1 MLSRRDFL
9 KTTSA
14 ALAVAPWLQP
24 TADWLTLP
32 ASAELPL
39 KPNAAPP
46 SAEVIAMS
54 RMAFGPRP
62 DYASEISNAGGIT
75 GYIDQQLNPTA
86 IVDTECDNRLA
97 ALNFQTLNLS
107 LTQLWNGY
115 YRSTSYPT
123 YYTPFWEVRN
133 AAFIRA
139 VYSKRQL
146 LEVLVD
152 FWHNHLNVQA
162 SQSPIR
168 SVFAQYDRDVI
179 RAHALGNFRAM
190 LEAMARSTAM
200 LYYLDNVY
208 SEDSGPNENFARE
221 LFELHTLSAEFYHP
235 EYTIDNVPAGFYTN
249 NVGYI
254 DSDVY
259 ESARAF
265 TGWSVANGDSQ
276 SGGINDGSFKYKETW
291 HDRFQKLVLGH
302 QIPNDQAPLKDGH
315 DVLDYVATHPA
326 TATNIAKKLCRRLI
340 GDNPPQAV
348 VDAAKATFL
357 ANPAASDQLKQVV
370 RAILISTE
378 FQTTWGQKVKRP
390 FEHVVSALRAVSVPN
405 SITQPVNTFASGYSD
420 AIYGYFNPIGQPLF
434 EWAPPTGYPDQAG
447 YWLSS
452 NGLLKRWNFFNYA
465 CELNSGGTWS
475 RITGIKIDLR
485 AEMPADRT
493 TANQIVD
500 FWLDRI
506 LHRPIEPADRSALVT
521 FMAQGTNPD
530 TPLST
535 NTINSRLRGLAALI
549 FNSPYF
555 LEK

>member
-1 MLSRRDFL
+1 MLTRRSFL

-24 TADWLTLP
+24 AADWLALP
-32 ASAELPL
+32 ASPSLPL

-46 SAEVIAMS
+46 SAEIIIMN

-62 DYASEISNAGGIT
+62 DYAAEISNAGGLT
-75 GYIDQQLNPTA
+75 GYIDQQLNPAA
-86 IVDTECDNRLA
+86 IVDTECDARLA

-107 LTQLWNGY
+107 LPQLWTSY
-115 YRSTSYPT
+115 YRNNTYPIYT
-123 YYTPFWEVRN
+123 TPFYEVRN

-139 VYSKRQL
+139 VYSQRQL
-146 LEVLVD
+146 LEVLAD
-152 FWHNHLNVQA
+152 FWHNHFNVQA
-162 SQSPIR
+162 TQSPIR
-168 SVFAQYDRDVI
+168 SLLVHYDRDVI
-179 RAHALGNFRAM
+179 RANALGNFRAL
-190 LEAMARSTAM
+190 LEALARSTAM

-235 EYTIDNVPAGFYTN
+235 EYTIDNVPADFYTN
-249 NVGYI
+249 NTGYI

-291 HDRFQKLVLGH
+291 HDRFQKQVLGH
-302 QIPNDQAPLKDGH
+302 QIPNDQAELKDGH
-315 DVLDYVATHPA
+315 DVLDYVAAHPA

-340 GDNPPQAV
+340 GDNPPQTV
-348 VDAAKATFL
+348 VEAAKATFL
-357 ANPAASDQLKQVV
+357 ANIAAPDQLKQVV
-370 RAILISTE
+370 RTILTSSE
-378 FQTTWGQKVKRP
+378 FQSTWGQKVKRP
-390 FEHVVSALRAVSVPN
+390 FEHVVSALRAVSVSN
-405 SITQPVNTFASGYSD
+405 SIVQPINAFTSSYYD
-420 AIYGYFNPIGQPLF
+420 PIYGYFNPIGQPLF

-447 YWLSS
+447 YWLNS
-452 NGLLKRWNFFNYA
+452 NGLLKRWNFFNYSS
-465 CELNSGGTWS
+465 ELNSGGTWS

-485 AEMPADRT
+485 AEMPADKT

-506 LHRPIEPADRSALVT
+506 LHRPIEAADRSALVT
-521 FMAQGTNPD
+521 FMAQGSNPD
-530 TPLST
+530 MSLPT
-535 NTINSRLRGLAALI
+535 NTINTRMRGLAALI